1 MAEGQALPTELPGAS
16 CANCGKPLSL
26 CVCAALEPISN
37 RIFTLILQHPQEQ
50 DRELGTAF
58 IAHLQLRRSRLVV
71 GLSWPSL
78 GAALGAPADPRKWG
92 VLHLGAAREGAGDKR
107 RPITALSRR
116 GEPLPD
122 QAAALAAIEGI
133 ILLDGSWSQAKALWW
148 RNPWLLK
155 AHRLVL
161 DPSAPSLYGRL
172 RREPRRESVATIEAA
187 ALALAALEGDATL
200 PVRVLRPFALLLERY
215 QATRPSGRQPTARR
229 AAEAVAKPRR
239 GH

>member
-1 MAEGQALPTELPGAS
+1 MSEGGVPTTLAGAS
-16 CANCGKPLSL
+16 CPNCGKPLPL
-26 CVCAALEPISN
+26 CVCAALEPIST

-50 DRELGTAF
+50 DRELGTAL

-78 GAALGAPADPRKWG
+78 AAALGAPTDPRKWG
-92 VLHLGAAREGAGDKR
+92 VLHLGAVREGTGDKR
-107 RPITALSRR
+107 QPITVLSRR
-116 GEPLPD
+116 GELPD

-155 AHRLVL
+155 TRRLVL

-172 RREPRRESVATIEAA
+172 RREPRRDSVATIEAA

-215 QATRPSGRQPTARR
+215 RATQRAGSAPAARK